1 MMRVAH
7 STDRGESARPYCASG
22 QRGVGG
28 EHLILEHLRESTAMS
43 TKRPRMHALLLGV
56 GLITLCGG
64 MQGTLLGLRGF
75 LEGYSPATLGLIMS
89 GYYVGFLL
97 GAWTV
102 PRSVRLVGH
111 IRVFAAL
118 GSFASITIL
127 LHSTLVEPI
136 WWVLLRILSG
146 FCFSGLFLVAESW
159 MNSVTPNDQ
168 RGHAL
173 AIYMFTV
180 SIGFIGGQFAVNLWP
195 ADGYE
200 SFILASVFIS
210 AAIIPLLLSPMAGPR
225 IQVTRRIRLKPLLEA
240 SPLGFSTVLAQGMA
254 FGALMWLT
262 AIFARE
268 LGYSAAESSML
279 VGALMLGGLVT
290 YVPIGRISDKRDRR
304 YVLLGLSLVTTVACA
319 LVPIIAMAEVLW
331 LLGLAILCVGGAV
344 QPMYAV
350 AISFINDDQSSPEQ
364 ILSASSAIILING
377 VGGML
382 GPFLSSLSMTY
393 AGPASLYIFVALLS
407 SALLAYTLLRM
418 KAKPEV
424 DIEQQSDIA
433 QVGMQTSQVS
443 IANAMDEADHN
454 LPALSQDS

>member
-1 MMRVAH
+1 MN
-7 STDRGESARPYCASG
+7 
-22 QRGVGG
+22 
-28 EHLILEHLRESTAMS
+28 
-43 TKRPRMHALLLGV
+43 TKRPRMNALLLGV
-56 GLITLCGG
+56 GLITVCAG

-75 LEGYSPATLGLIMS
+75 LEGYSPAVLGFIMS

-127 LHSTLVEPI
+127 LHSALVDPF
-136 WWVLLRILSG
+136 WWLVLRILSG

-159 MNSVTPNDQ
+159 MNSVTPNDE
-168 RGHAL
+168 RGRTL
-173 AIYMFTV
+173 ARYMFTV

-195 ADGYE
+195 AEGYE
-200 SFILASVFIS
+200 SFILASVIIS
-210 AAIIPLLLSPMAGPR
+210 AAIIPLLLSPIAGPH
-225 IQVTRRIRLKPLLEA
+225 IQVTRRVRLKPFLTA
-240 SPLGFSTVLAQGMA
+240 SPLGFSTVLVQGMA

-268 LGYSAAESSML
+268 LGYSAGQSSAL
-279 VGALMLGGLVT
+279 VGALMLGGLIAYAPV
-290 YVPIGRISDKRDRR
+290 GRISDMRDRR
-304 YVLLGLSLVTTVACA
+304 YVLIGLSLVTSAAC
-319 LVPIIAMAEVLW
+319 LVVPIIAMADVLW

-364 ILSASSAIILING
+364 ILSASGAIILING
-377 VGGML
+377 VGGVL
-382 GPFLSSLSMTY
+382 GPLLSSLCMTY
-393 AGPASLYIFVALLS
+393 LGAASLYLFVAILS
-407 SALLAYTLLRM
+407 SALMAYTLVRM
-418 KAKPEV
+418 KAKPRV

-443 IANAMDEADHN
+443 IADAMDEADHHS
-454 LPALSQDS
+454 AHSS

>member
-1 MMRVAH
+1 
-7 STDRGESARPYCASG
+7 
-22 QRGVGG
+22 
-28 EHLILEHLRESTAMS
+28 
-43 TKRPRMHALLLGV
+43 MHALLLGV

-418 KAKPEV
+418 KARPEV